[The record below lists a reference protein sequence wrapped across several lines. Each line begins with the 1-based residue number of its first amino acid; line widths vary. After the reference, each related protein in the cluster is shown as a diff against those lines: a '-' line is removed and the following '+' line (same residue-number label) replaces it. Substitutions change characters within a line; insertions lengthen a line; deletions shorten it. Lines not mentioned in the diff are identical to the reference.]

1 LTGRCSLGRT
11 GRAAATC
18 VAFGLFS
25 VFNAGCEL
33 RQAMYDQEKYEAHEA
48 SNFFADG
55 LSARQPVKGTVA
67 RGDLRLDQHLYT
79 GKTGDEL
86 AATLPA
92 SVRLDIGLLKRGQQ
106 RFEIFCAPCHDRT
119 GGGNGMIVQRG
130 FKQPPSMHLDRL
142 RNVPVGH
149 FYDVITNGFG
159 NMASY
164 ASRIPVKDRWAIAA
178 YIRALQFSQNAAYDA
193 LSAEDK
199 NKLQ

>member
-1 LTGRCSLGRT
+1 M
-11 GRAAATC
+11 
-18 VAFGLFS
+18 
-25 VFNAGCEL
+25 FNAGCEL
-33 RQAMYDQEKYEAHEA
+33 RQAMYDQEKYEVHEA

-55 LSARQPVKGTVA
+55 LSARQPVEGTVA
-67 RGDLRLDQHLYT
+67 RGDLRFDQHLYT